1 MTYKEDPRAIRTQE
15 MLKEALLTLL
25 QEGHSLHQIS
35 IQKLTQRAN
44 LNRTTFYLHYQNIN
58 ELKEHLTND
67 IFQVLTDKIENLT
80 STFDRNRQ
88 QHLLQLLD
96 YLLEQRNH
104 ILALVQFEQIEK
116 HLLLLMKDLIVVRRS
131 NSKSIGRKV
140 VVDPDVKTAS
150 IVGIIMWWLKDGLH
164 LDSTYIAEQIN
175 LMYPPSSL
183 QKYAN
188 TSIIQC
194 VGINYFSIIE
204 LSYYQMELI
213 LHLLEH
219 LSFRVLDLLLH
230 NTYFAL

>member
-116 HLLLLMKDLIVVRRS
+116 HLLLLMKDLIVGRRS

-175 LMYPPSSL
+175 LMYRS
-183 QKYAN
+183 
-188 TSIIQC
+188 
-194 VGINYFSIIE
+194 
-204 LSYYQMELI
+204 
-213 LHLLEH
+213 
-219 LSFRVLDLLLH
+219 
-230 NTYFAL
+230 

>member
-131 NSKSIGRKV
+131 NSQSIGRKV

-175 LMYPPSSL
+175 LMYRS
-183 QKYAN
+183 
-188 TSIIQC
+188 
-194 VGINYFSIIE
+194 
-204 LSYYQMELI
+204 
-213 LHLLEH
+213 
-219 LSFRVLDLLLH
+219 
-230 NTYFAL
+230 

>member
-1 MTYKEDPRAIRTQE
+1 

-80 STFDRNRQ
+80 STFDRNIQ

-175 LMYPPSSL
+175 LMYRS
-183 QKYAN
+183 
-188 TSIIQC
+188 
-194 VGINYFSIIE
+194 
-204 LSYYQMELI
+204 
-213 LHLLEH
+213 
-219 LSFRVLDLLLH
+219 
-230 NTYFAL
+230 

>member
-96 YLLEQRNH
+96 YLLEQRNQ

-140 VVDPDVKTAS
+140 FVDPDVKTAS

-175 LMYPPSSL
+175 LMYRS
-183 QKYAN
+183 
-188 TSIIQC
+188 
-194 VGINYFSIIE
+194 
-204 LSYYQMELI
+204 
-213 LHLLEH
+213 
-219 LSFRVLDLLLH
+219 
-230 NTYFAL
+230 

>member
-1 MTYKEDPRAIRTQE
+1 MTYKEDPRTIRTQE

-35 IQKLTQRAN
+35 IQKLTRRAN

-80 STFDRNRQ
+80 STFDRSRQ

-175 LMYPPSSL
+175 LMYRS
-183 QKYAN
+183 
-188 TSIIQC
+188 
-194 VGINYFSIIE
+194 
-204 LSYYQMELI
+204 
-213 LHLLEH
+213 
-219 LSFRVLDLLLH
+219 
-230 NTYFAL
+230 

>member
-175 LMYPPSSL
+175 LMYRS
-183 QKYAN
+183 
-188 TSIIQC
+188 
-194 VGINYFSIIE
+194 
-204 LSYYQMELI
+204 
-213 LHLLEH
+213 
-219 LSFRVLDLLLH
+219 
-230 NTYFAL
+230 

>member
-140 VVDPDVKTAS
+140 FVDPDVKTAS

-175 LMYPPSSL
+175 LMYRS
-183 QKYAN
+183 
-188 TSIIQC
+188 
-194 VGINYFSIIE
+194 
-204 LSYYQMELI
+204 
-213 LHLLEH
+213 
-219 LSFRVLDLLLH
+219 
-230 NTYFAL
+230 

>member
-67 IFQVLTDKIENLT
+67 IFQVLTDKIEYLT

-140 VVDPDVKTAS
+140 FVDPDVKTAS

-175 LMYPPSSL
+175 LMYRS
-183 QKYAN
+183 
-188 TSIIQC
+188 
-194 VGINYFSIIE
+194 
-204 LSYYQMELI
+204 
-213 LHLLEH
+213 
-219 LSFRVLDLLLH
+219 
-230 NTYFAL
+230 

>member
-25 QEGHSLHQIS
+25 QEGHSLHQIT

-131 NSKSIGRKV
+131 NSKSIVRKV

-175 LMYPPSSL
+175 LMYRS
-183 QKYAN
+183 
-188 TSIIQC
+188 
-194 VGINYFSIIE
+194 
-204 LSYYQMELI
+204 
-213 LHLLEH
+213 
-219 LSFRVLDLLLH
+219 
-230 NTYFAL
+230 

>member
-67 IFQVLTDKIENLT
+67 IFQVLTDKIEYLT

-175 LMYPPSSL
+175 LMYRS
-183 QKYAN
+183 
-188 TSIIQC
+188 
-194 VGINYFSIIE
+194 
-204 LSYYQMELI
+204 
-213 LHLLEH
+213 
-219 LSFRVLDLLLH
+219 
-230 NTYFAL
+230 

>member
-25 QEGHSLHQIS
+25 QEGHSLHQIT

-175 LMYPPSSL
+175 LMYRS
-183 QKYAN
+183 
-188 TSIIQC
+188 
-194 VGINYFSIIE
+194 
-204 LSYYQMELI
+204 
-213 LHLLEH
+213 
-219 LSFRVLDLLLH
+219 
-230 NTYFAL
+230 

>member
-80 STFDRNRQ
+80 TTFDRNRQ

-116 HLLLLMKDLIVVRRS
+116 HLLLLIKDLIVVRRS

-175 LMYPPSSL
+175 LMYRS
-183 QKYAN
+183 
-188 TSIIQC
+188 
-194 VGINYFSIIE
+194 
-204 LSYYQMELI
+204 
-213 LHLLEH
+213 
-219 LSFRVLDLLLH
+219 
-230 NTYFAL
+230 